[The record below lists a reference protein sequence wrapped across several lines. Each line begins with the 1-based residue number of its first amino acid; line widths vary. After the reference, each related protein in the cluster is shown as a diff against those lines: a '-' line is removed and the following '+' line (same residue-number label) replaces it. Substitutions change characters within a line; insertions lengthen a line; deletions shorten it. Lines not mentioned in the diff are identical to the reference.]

1 MRTELFAL
9 VPLLALGAGYL
20 GALALLAWA
29 ADRAPRLRRLAHH
42 PLVYALALGVYAS
55 SWTYFGSVG
64 LAKRSGLLFLAV
76 YLGPTIAALLGPTLG
91 VRLLRV
97 VRAHQLAS
105 LADLFAFRYRSRAGG
120 TLVTVAAL
128 VASLPYIALQVRATV
143 ASLTTL
149 TRPGHDAALGL
160 GFCLLLALFAM
171 VLGARSP
178 SSRGAQDGLVVAVAL
193 ESVVK
198 LVALVAVG
206 VAGAFVAFG
215 GPGGLA
221 AWVAAHPEA
230 VRALHQPVREGSTW
244 TSLMVLSFTAAFLLP
259 RQFHIAFAE
268 GASPRSLR
276 IAASAFPLYLLLL
289 NVPIVPIVWAGS
301 TLLPGMDP
309 DLYVLGVAQ
318 RAGSDTLTMLAFLG
332 GVSASSSMVVVTM
345 IALAAMAMNHLV
357 LLVPRLGARGNLY
370 QWLVWVRRALVAL
383 IALLGWATYLL
394 LEQRRGLVDAGVVSF
409 VAFAQFLPGMV
420 GVLAWRRATARGFV
434 SGLLGGLAVWG
445 LTAAAPLLGAPD
457 LARAVGD
464 PWTLATFTSLT
475 VNAVLFVTLSLRHA
489 PSREE
494 EDAADACLGGASVR
508 ASRTLVTPVMVER
521 VRESLGALVGPAAA
535 RGELER
541 ALVPRAP
548 DERLELGALA
558 ERLERNLSAM
568 VGPLLANMIVEASA
582 RTEPPEAALAHQLRF
597 LDERVAREGARL
609 LGLAAELDRVRRFLG
624 ALLDDLPTGACALGP
639 ASDVVIWNRA
649 LERLTGLAAAEAT
662 GHPLAALAAP
672 WGAALAPFASGARGD
687 GEVRVEVRGA
697 GRTLRVHAAPVSTA
711 RASDT
716 QGTMLLIEDITERR
730 SLEAQLAHQ
739 DRLASLGRL
748 AAGVAHE
755 IGNPLTGISSLAQNL
770 RGDPDPELSRE
781 RADDILEQARRIE
794 GIVKSL
800 LAFGRA
806 GDVRDGDAAAES
818 ARVERLR
825 ASELVAEAL
834 RLVRLD
840 PAARDIAW
848 HNDCAPS
855 HAAMGD
861 RSRLLQVVLNLL
873 TNARDA
879 STAGDRVTI
888 DSALEADR
896 LLLRIVDQGCGIPPA
911 VRARLFDPFVTT
923 KPVGEG
929 TGLGLSVVYGI
940 VREHRGTIE
949 IDSHESVGT
958 TVRVWLPAAEDE
970 G

>member
-1 MRTELFAL
+1 MRTDLL
-9 VPLLALGAGYL
+9 VLLALGVAYL
-20 GALALLAWA
+20 GVLSFVAWV
-29 ADRAPRLRRLAHH
+29 ADRTPRLRRLAHH
-42 PLVYALALGVYAS
+42 PLIYALALGVYAS

-91 VRLLRV
+91 VRLLRI

-120 TLVTVAAL
+120 TIVTVAAL
-128 VASLPYIALQVRATV
+128 VASLPYIALQVRAVV
-143 ASLTTL
+143 ASLTAL
-149 TRPGHDAALGL
+149 TRPGHEAALGL

-171 VLGARSP
+171 FFGARSP
-178 SSRGAQDGLVVAVAL
+178 SSRGAQDGLVVAIAF

-198 LVALVAVG
+198 LGALLAVG
-206 VAGAFVAFG
+206 VAGTTVAFG
-215 GPGGLA
+215 GPAGLG
-221 AWVAAHPEA
+221 AWIGAHPEA

-244 TSLMVLSFTAAFLLP
+244 TSLMLVSFTAAFLLP
-259 RQFHIAFAE
+259 RQFHIGFAE

-276 IAASAFPLYLLLL
+276 VASWAFPLYLLLL
-289 NVPIVPIVWAGS
+289 NLPIVPILWAGS
-301 TLLPGMDP
+301 TLLGGMDP

-318 RAGSDTLTMLAFLG
+318 HSRSDMLTALAFIG
-332 GVSASSSMVVVTM
+332 GVSASSSMVIVTM
-345 IALAAMAMNHLV
+345 LALASMAMNHLV
-357 LLVPRLGARGNLY
+357 LLAPKLGSRGNLY
-370 QWLVWVRRALVAL
+370 VWLIWARRALVAL
-383 IALLGWATYLL
+383 IALLGWATYLV

-420 GVLAWRRATARGFV
+420 GVLAWRRASARGFV
-434 SGLLGGLAVWG
+434 AGLVGGLAVWG

-457 LARAVGD
+457 PARAFGD
-464 PWTLATFTSLT
+464 PWTLATFASLT
-475 VNAVLFVTLSLRHA
+475 VNAILFAAVSLRDV
-489 PSREE
+489 PSRDELE
-494 EDAADACLGGASVR
+494 AADACLGGSSVR
-508 ASRTLVTPVMVER
+508 ASRILVTPGMVER

-541 ALVPRAP
+541 ALAPRA
-548 DERLELGALA
+548 DEERLELGALA

-582 RTEPPEAALAHQLRF
+582 RTEPAEAALAHQLRF

-609 LGLAAELDRVRRFLG
+609 EGLAAELDRVRRFLG

-639 ASDVVIWNRA
+639 AADVVIWNRA
-649 LERLTGLAAAEAT
+649 LERLTGLAASEAT
-662 GHPLAALAAP
+662 EHTLSALPAP
-672 WGAALAPFASGARGD
+672 WGAAFAPFASGTRGD
-687 GEVRVEVRGA
+687 GEIRVDVRGA
-697 GRTLRVHAAPVSTA
+697 ARTLRVHTAHLSTA
-711 RASDT
+711 RADDT
-716 QGTMLLIEDITERR
+716 QGMMLLVEDITERR
-730 SLEAQLAHQ
+730 SLEAQVAHQ

-770 RGDPDPELSRE
+770 RRDPDPELSRE

-800 LAFGRA
+800 LAFGHA
-806 GDVRDGDAAAES
+806 GDVRDVDPAARA
-818 ARVERLR
+818 ERLV
-825 ASELVAEAL
+825 AADLVAEAL
-834 RLVRLD
+834 RLVCLD
-840 PAARDIAW
+840 HASRDIEW

-855 HAAMGD
+855 HAALGD
-861 RSRLLQVVLNLL
+861 RSRLLQLFLNLL

-888 DSALEADR
+888 ESVLEGER
-896 LLLRIVDQGCGIPPA
+896 LLLRIVDQGCGIPAA

-923 KPVGEG
+923 KPVGKG

-949 IDSHESVGT
+949 IDSEENVGT
-958 TVRVWLPAAEDE
+958 TVRVWLPAAEGD